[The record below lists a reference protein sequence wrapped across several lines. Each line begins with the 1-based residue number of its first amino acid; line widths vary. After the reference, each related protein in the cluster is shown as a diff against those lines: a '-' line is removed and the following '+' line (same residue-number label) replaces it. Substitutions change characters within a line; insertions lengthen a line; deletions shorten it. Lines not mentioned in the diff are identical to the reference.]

1 MKAILPTKSIVV
13 GYLKPIH
20 TIAPYNPICKPKCN
34 KMQYAS
40 ENKKE
45 T

>member
-1 MKAILPTKSIVV
+1 MKAILPNKHIIG

-20 TIAPYNPICKPKCN
+20 TISICKS
-34 KMQYAS
+34 KM
-40 ENKKE
+40 E